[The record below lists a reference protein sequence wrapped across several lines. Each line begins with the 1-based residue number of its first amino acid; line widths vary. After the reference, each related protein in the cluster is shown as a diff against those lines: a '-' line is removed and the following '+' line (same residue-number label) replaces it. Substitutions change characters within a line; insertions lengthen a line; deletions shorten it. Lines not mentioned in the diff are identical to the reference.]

1 MVFCVG
7 FRRKVEEKKM
17 EYLCEVLEKLQEI
30 WGGASYKISILLE
43 QPEEI

>member
-1 MVFCVG
+1 M
-7 FRRKVEEKKM
+7 EEKKM